1 MEHILVVEDD
11 QTTAMGIEYALQGE
25 GYGVKITN
33 TLKEAQASYNKDSF
47 DLILLDLN
55 LPDGSGYQFCQ
66 EVRQR
71 SKIPI
76 IFLTAVEEEANI
88 VMGFDFGADDYI
100 TKPFRL
106 RELHSRIK
114 AALRRAG
121 SSEAERLTAGNI
133 SIIPS
138 TGKVYRDHLEINL
151 TALEYRL
158 LLTLFNHKNSVFTR
172 DYLLSSIW
180 DDAGNYV
187 TDNTLTVYI
196 KRLRE
201 KIEENPQDPQI
212 IVTVRGRGY
221 QVKS

>member
-71 SKIPI
+71 SKVPI